1 MKFTFEL
8 DEELLQ
14 KYLVHF
20 SPAVVTLESF
30 FPGHPHRDR
39 IKIGIFDVCC
49 LFKFGV
55 SFGISRDQLWA

>member
-1 MKFTFEL
+1 MKFGFKL

-30 FPGHPHRDR
+30 FSGHAAHAHRDR
-39 IKIGIFDVCC
+39 IKMGIFDVCC
-49 LFKFGV
+49 LFKFDV
-55 SFGISRDQLWA
+55 SFGISRD